1 MIARVTMEL
10 AENRKPFE
18 AAVIDLFLPVEL
30 GEGTEYGAPVLYRP
44 ESLNGIWPAV
54 YGIWD
59 GRDVYATISY
69 DEVGVLSDLIW
80 SDGDRGPMDLTDG
93 MSLIVGRLL
102 TFDSKMDQKKY
113 TFKVTHVKVL

>member
-10 AENRKPFE
+10 ATRKPFE

-30 GEGTEYGAPVLYRP
+30 GEATEYGVPVLFKP
-44 ESLNGIWPAV
+44 ESLTGIWPAI

-69 DEVGVLSDLIW
+69 DEVGVQCDLIW
-80 SDGDRGPMDLTDG
+80 SDGDRGTMDLTNG

-102 TFDSKMDQKKY
+102 TFDSEMDKVKY
-113 TFKVTHVKVL
+113 TLRVTHVKVL